1 MAKVVTPI
9 TATVEV
15 IGKLKE
21 STYSPG
27 TFYHPVLFL
36 DAAKQGEEAKIWKN
50 LTDEEAAQIK
60 KGDRVQL
67 VPIGQDKS
75 GKDKHQI
82 VKFGGVEFPAN
93 PVPVPA
99 CPTPSQV
106 NPQASPSDVGMAP
119 DLKRAIAAYV
129 EELGGLY
136 AFCLDVSQKKIGA
149 SCDAE
154 TVRCMASSLFIASQ
168 RKFGL

>member
-9 TATVEV
+9 TAVVEV
-15 IGKLKE
+15 IGKPKE
-21 STYSPG
+21 STFTPG
-27 TFYHPVLFL
+27 QHYYPVLFL
-36 DAAKQGEEAKIWKN
+36 DAALQGDAAKIWKN
-50 LTDEEAAQIK
+50 LTDEEVAQLR

-67 VPIGQDKS
+67 VPIGQDKQ

-82 VKFGGVEFPAN
+82 VKLGGE
-93 PVPVPA
+93 PVPL
-99 CPTPSQV
+99 SQV
-106 NPQASPSDVGMAP
+106 TPQASPSDVGMTA
-119 DLKRAIAAYV
+119 DLKRAIAGYV
-129 EELGGLY
+129 EDMGNLY
-136 AFCLDVSQKKIGA
+136 SFCLDVAQKKVGA

>member
-50 LTDEEAAQIK
+50 LTDEEVAQLK

-67 VPIGQDKS
+67 IPIGQDKS

-82 VKFGGVEFPAN
+82 VKIGGVEFPAN
-93 PVPVPA
+93 PVPVLA
-99 CPTPSQV
+99 HPT
-106 NPQASPSDVGMAP
+106 
-119 DLKRAIAAYV
+119 
-129 EELGGLY
+129 
-136 AFCLDVSQKKIGA
+136 VS
-149 SCDAE
+149 
-154 TVRCMASSLFIASQ
+154 
-168 RKFGL
+168 

>member
-1 MAKVVTPI
+1 MAKVVVPVSAI
-9 TATVEV
+9 VEC
-15 IGKLKE
+15 IGKAKE
-21 STYSPG
+21 STFTPG
-27 TFYHPVLFL
+27 QYYYPVLFL
-36 DAAKQGEEAKIWKN
+36 DESKAGDEAKIWKN
-50 LTDEEAAQIK
+50 LTDEEVAQLR

-67 VPIGQDKS
+67 VPIGQDKQ

-99 CPTPSQV
+99 HPTPSQV
-106 NPQASPSDVGMAP
+106 TPQASPSDVGMSA
-119 DLKRAIAAYV
+119 DTKRAIAAYV
-129 EELGGLY
+129 EDMGNLY
-136 AFCLDVSQKKIGA
+136 SFCLDTAQKKIGA

-154 TVRCMASSLFIASQ
+154 TVRCMASSLFIAAS